1 MQDDN
6 IITKIFSVVNQ
17 KGGVG
22 KTTTAINLS
31 ACFAIKGKR
40 VLLIDL
46 DPQGNAST
54 GMGIEVSQRQ
64 NTIYE
69 VLIGEIKLS
78 TAIMPTAIKN
88 LKLVT
93 STVDLSVLDIEIASF
108 ENREYILQ
116 KELELIKKEYDIII
130 IDCPPSLGLITIN
143 AMVASN
149 GIIIPMQCEF
159 FSLEGLSHL
168 LNTTDLIKQ
177 NFNDN
182 LNISGIV
189 LTMHDKRNK
198 LTEQVEKDVRDFLGD
213 KVYKSCIA
221 RNIKLSEA
229 PSHGMPGIIYDPK
242 SLGARCYQE
251 LADEILNKEFSC

>member
-6 IITKIFSVVNQ
+6 IVTKIFSVVNQ

-116 KELELIKKEYDIII
+116 KELELVKKEYDIII

-168 LNTTDLIKQ
+168 LNTADLIKQ

>member
-182 LNISGIV
+182 LNISGII

-229 PSHGMPGIIYDPK
+229 PSHGLPGIIYDPK

-251 LADEILNKEFSC
+251 LADEILNKEFSY